1 MAHKIRDRWECL
13 SFIFITLL
21 NQNFKRMNYNKI
33 IAHNIRMR
41 KLHKEFPRLPK
52 IVKFNEKTKKYGIQ
66 ELNPGHT
73 ESVFRG
79 YLKRLNNF
87 NKHSL

>member
-1 MAHKIRDRWECL
+1 
-13 SFIFITLL
+13 
-21 NQNFKRMNYNKI
+21 
-33 IAHNIRMR
+33 MR